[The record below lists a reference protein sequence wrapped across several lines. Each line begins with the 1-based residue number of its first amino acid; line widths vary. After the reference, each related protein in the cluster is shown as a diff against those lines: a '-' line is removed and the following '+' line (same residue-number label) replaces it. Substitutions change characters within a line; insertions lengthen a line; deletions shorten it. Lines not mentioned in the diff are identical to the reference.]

1 VRRPARKACRS
12 RDLSFR
18 DRDGDGGDVESG
30 GFFRR
35 ATNRSPAMDEDAESV
50 DRVVDLLGDD
60 YARDILV
67 HTREEAKSVDALS
80 DACDADPSTIYR
92 RVERLQ
98 EADLLTDEQRLD
110 PGGHHYKV
118 YAASVRE
125 VRVRFDPGGVEVERD
140 RTETASD
147 RFTDLFEG
155 FK

>member
-1 VRRPARKACRS
+1 MDGESA
-12 RDLSFR
+12 
-18 DRDGDGGDVESG
+18 DRI
-30 GFFRR
+30 
-35 ATNRSPAMDEDAESV
+35 A
-50 DRVVDLLGDD
+50 DLLGDD
-60 YARDILV
+60 YARAILV

-118 YAASVRE
+118 YVSSVRE
-125 VRVRFDPGGVEVERD
+125 VRVRIDPGGVEIEIDRAERP
-140 RTETASD
+140 SD